1 MSTIQHINSV
11 VNYNWPEYQR
21 RFPAFD
27 KPQIIPAEALR
38 GMAPVYLHSAID
50 QDPTSMYMFISGD
63 VTKGDCSRE
72 KACEFFYDLFF
83 EKLGMNSSFVTDDG
97 LSKEEAIDQEV
108 LPPSSNN
115 QFQNFYD
122 EQIAKL
128 NAKQQEEERQRRI
141 NDLGFDPDD
150 SDIIDID
157 SDGNVTGST
166 SDSRAVGAAASTAV
180 GQPRK
185 IFYCIDFHV
194 PAGGMLGYDGNS
206 GRLGGSGSGRNNR
219 LGRGPRGYL
228 REEDKDNQIKEAVSA
243 NPISDIVAAFQWARS
258 QNLTDGM
265 IQIAKCNPNK
275 DASQAVLDTHDQ
287 HDLFIIKYADNTFT
301 WIEKS
306 LKDGQYSITQRKI
319 KAEVS
324 ADWLRKYQSSEVTVV
339 TAEELDRMVNEETE
353 SGPEQM
359 MKEFVETTKEKTEPA
374 VDTKKTEPEQESKD
388 ESEELNE
395 SFVDFCGRL
404 IRG

>member
-50 QDPTSMYMFISGD
+50 QDPTSIYMFISGD

-83 EKLGMNSSFVTDDG
+83 EKLGMNSSFVTNDG

-157 SDGNVTGST
+157 SDGNVAGST

-194 PAGGMLGYDGNS
+194 PAGG
-206 GRLGGSGSGRNNR
+206 SGSGRNNR

-228 REEDKDNQIKEAVSA
+228 REEDEDNQIKEAISA

-275 DASQAVLDTHDQ
+275 DASQAVLGLHDQ

-306 LKDGQYSITQRKI
+306 LKYGQYGIAWRKI
-319 KAEVS
+319 KADAS
-324 ADWLRKYQSSEVTVV
+324 TGLLRKYQSSEVTVV
-339 TAEELDRMVNEETE
+339 TAEELNRMVNEETE

-359 MKEFVETTKEKTEPA
+359 MKEFVETIKEKTEPA
-374 VDTKKTEPEQESKD
+374 TDTKKTEPEQESKD